1 MDSITR
7 GTPIALVKR
16 VLSSLSLSY
25 LFLVSRYCL
34 LNSEKYMVGRLEPT
48 IFVEVLKDM
57 LGLHEKEAKEE
68 REIVGKMPT
77 ISAKSLGSVV
87 NVDTYVNEFMRS
99 E

>member
-1 MDSITR
+1 M
-7 GTPIALVKR
+7 
-16 VLSSLSLSY
+16 
-25 LFLVSRYCL
+25 
-34 LNSEKYMVGRLEPT
+34 EPT
-48 IFVEVLKDM
+48 IFVDVLKDM